1 MLTAQDRVIVTD
13 SLCAHCA
20 VPVKRV
26 HHRDFPELQSEC
38 GTVTEAVA
46 HLADM
51 LVKDREGARS
61 GWHREAV
68 DHAIDDVNAY
78 HEALDK
84 AAEASREIC
93 RCGPRALGRLEPS
106 IPGRSPSA

>member
-1 MLTAQDRVIVTD
+1 MLTAQDRVIVQD
-13 SLCAHCA
+13 GLCAHCA
-20 VPVKRV
+20 VHVKRV
-26 HHRDFPELQSEC
+26 HHRDFPELQAEC

-61 GWHREAV
+61 GWHREAI
-68 DHAIDDVNAY
+68 DDAINDVNAY

-84 AAEASREIC
+84 AAQAHREIC
-93 RCGPRALGRLEPS
+93 RCAPRALGRLEPS
-106 IPGRSPSA
+106 IPDCSPSA